1 MAGDKQKKP
10 LKEIR
15 YVNDNI
21 VQGYA
26 YFQSQA
32 MNSQAVLSIVAEV
45 NKDGT
50 IELGLLGAFNENPL
64 VLQTLH
70 HELGNMLNDRVQ
82 KLIKIKNIE
91 LTD

>member
-1 MAGDKQKKP
+1 MAKESKP

-15 YVNDNI
+15 YINDNI

-45 NKDGT
+45 DKDGT

-70 HELGNMLNDRVQ
+70 NELGKMLNDRVDS
-82 KLIKIKNIE
+82 LIKVKHIE
-91 LTD
+91 MID